1 MMYVTFDDIRQV
13 SVVAKNEMKKFI
25 RGKRLLIYVAIAA
38 LFFAL
43 TVIVPYLLLDPGEDF
58 KVAVLGF
65 SIASVSM
72 LAAIAAILF
81 ASGVIASEFEERTA
95 LILFTRP
102 IKKTAIFLG
111 KIIGCLVFEVVVLAG
126 VYLVLILMTYIIVD
140 GGVPILDLLTS
151 LGFAIMYLMAASSV
165 AILLSS
171 VVKKASTSAIIAFFL
186 LFFITGAVTGLL
198 QVFTDIEPW
207 FMFDYVAELMIT
219 CVPDFGMTSTINNLE
234 SILVSTAWIIVSLIL
249 GWIAF
254 IRREF

>member
-1 MMYVTFDDIRQV
+1 MYVTFDDIRQV

-25 RGKRLLIYVAIAA
+25 RGKRLLIYVVIAA
-38 LFFAL
+38 LFFAV
-43 TVIVPYLLLDPGEDF
+43 TVIVPYLLLEPGEDF

-102 IKKTAIFLG
+102 IKKTTIFLG
-111 KIIGCLVFEVVVLAG
+111 KIIGCLLFEIIVLAG
-126 VYLVLILMTYIIVD
+126 VYLILILMTFFVVD
-140 GGVPILDLLTS
+140 GEVPVMGLFTS

-171 VVKKASTSAIIAFFL
+171 VLKKASTSAVLSFFL
-186 LFFITGAVTGLL
+186 LFMIIGIVTGLIQL
-198 QVFTDIEPW
+198 FTEIEPW
-207 FMFDYVAELMIT
+207 FMFDYAAELMMT
-219 CVPDFGMTSTINNLE
+219 SVPDIGVTSTMSNLE
-234 SILVSTAWIIVSLIL
+234 SILVSSLWIGVSLVL

>member
-1 MMYVTFDDIRQV
+1 MYVTFDDIRQV

-38 LFFAL
+38 VFFAL
-43 TVIVPYLLLDPGEDF
+43 TVIVPYLLLEPGEDF

-65 SIASVSM
+65 SIASVSL

-102 IKKTAIFLG
+102 IKKTTIFLG
-111 KIIGCLVFEVVVLAG
+111 KIIGCLLFEIMVLAG
-126 VYLVLILMTYIIVD
+126 VYLVLILMTFFVVD
-140 GGVPILDLLTS
+140 GGVPIMELLTS

-171 VVKKASTSAIIAFFL
+171 VVKKASTSAIISFFL
-186 LFFITGAVTGLL
+186 LFFLLSSVTGLL
-198 QVFTDIEPW
+198 QIFTDIEPW
-207 FMFDYVAELMIT
+207 FMFDYVAELMMT
-219 CVPDFGMTSTINNLE
+219 CVPDFNLTSTVSNLE
-234 SILVSTAWIIVSLIL
+234 SILVSTLWIAVSLTL

-254 IRREF
+254 TRREF